1 LHAARHL
8 LLLSL
13 VLPIPV
19 MAAGA
24 NIFCCNDERGK
35 QVCGDI
41 LPMACVGRAY
51 REINQVGMV
60 VRIVEAPLSP
70 EMKALR
76 AQEERKKQEAEE
88 AVREQRRMDAALA
101 QTYGNEADID
111 LMRQRAE
118 ADVHKSI
125 AAANEKIAEAK
136 RRRKKF
142 ENEAEFYKKKQVP
155 PEVEKG
161 LKEEDYEIRA
171 QEELIEAKKR
181 EFDLIKAKFDE
192 DKRRFREMKARSRT
206 Q

>member
-1 LHAARHL
+1 
-8 LLLSL
+8 
-13 VLPIPV
+13 